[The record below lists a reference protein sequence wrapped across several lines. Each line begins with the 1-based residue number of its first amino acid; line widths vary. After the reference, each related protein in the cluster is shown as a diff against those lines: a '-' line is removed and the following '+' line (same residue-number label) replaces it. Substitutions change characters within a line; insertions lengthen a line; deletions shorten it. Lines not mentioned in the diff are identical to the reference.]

1 MNQCTF
7 LGRLTR
13 DPEIRYA
20 KESQMPIARFHIA
33 VDRRKAGESEP
44 NADFFS
50 CVVFDRRAEFA
61 EQYLRSGMRILI
73 SGSMQNNNYTNK
85 AGEKVYGMELIGNVI
100 EFADGKREQEGEAS
114 QNASGSASSRKGN
127 TGRAS
132 ASGTGTRAPGRTASG
147 TGTAG
152 PSVQNQRTAGTGTR
166 AGGNVPVSGN
176 QPGGGRTEATARAAG
191 SRTGATGTASRSV
204 SGRASTAR
212 PASRTASASYDGFL
226 NIPDGVEDEGLPFN

>member
-20 KESQMPIARFHIA
+20 KESEMPIAKFHIA
-33 VDRRKAGESEP
+33 VDRRRSGDDEP
-44 NADFFS
+44 SADFFP

-85 AGEKVYGMELIGNVI
+85 DGEKVYGMELIGNLI
-100 EFADGKREQEGEAS
+100 EFADGKRDQEGEVR

-132 ASGTGTRAPGRTASG
+132 ASGTGTRASGRAAAG
-147 TGTAG
+147 MGTAG
-152 PSVQNQRTAGTGTR
+152 QSTQNQRTAGTGTQ
-166 AGGNVPVSGN
+166 AGGNAPVSGN
-176 QPGGGRTEATARAAG
+176 QSGRGRTAATARAAG
-191 SRTGATGTASRSV
+191 SRTGAAGAASRSV
-204 SGRASTAR
+204 SGRTSTAR
-212 PASRTASASYDGFL
+212 PAARTASAGYDGFL